1 MEAAAASSG
10 LANPR
15 LLPDLPLQAATAHL
29 GTDPHGVPTG

>member
-15 LLPDLPLQAATAHL
+15 LLPDLPLQAAAAHL